1 MTRTTRGSG
10 WRRPARLLAA
20 ALAAATLT
28 HAAEPAHAAPAGGQ
42 KQMAFED
49 VVANL
54 KVGDP
59 RVKLDALQMLAR
71 AGYIEAAGAVIPLLT
86 DPVAEVQNAAI
97 DTLLSLFLVDEAYT
111 RKYGASVV
119 KAKGASLPLLAFA
132 QGPGQLVA
140 NKFPPEVLSGLVV
153 CLNSPVTEV
162 RFNATYAYGVF
173 APLAAWRGTVP
184 EGRVAVERLTAMA
197 GDPNPLLRLAS
208 TQVLGV
214 LFEAVLRSDQANPDM
229 IAVRTA
235 AGDQVIA
242 GMNDTDLDVRL
253 ASIRAVGEMRH
264 ERAVQSLIDLF
275 AYYKSGGL
283 AYASL
288 GALAKIGHPGSLNV
302 LAATLQN
309 KDEQLRGLAAAGIG
323 RTGDKNAIYT
333 METASARDKSGH
345 VQLALA
351 FSQARNGDLAQIV
364 TVAEGFKKGSLAP
377 AAFDYLVELGPPI
390 ADALAPIASHR
401 DAKVRA
407 GVAEVLGIIGN
418 QQSVFVVQSL
428 SRDKN
433 AKVAAAGL
441 RSAKRLSPRPPNAPR
456 LM

>member
-1 MTRTTRGSG
+1 MTRTTRGAAPE
-10 WRRPARLLAA
+10 RAMRLAA
-20 ALAAATLT
+20 AIVAGFLVGGAAPLD
-28 HAAEPAHAAPAGGQ
+28 AAPAPATQ

-71 AGYIEAAGAVIPLLT
+71 AGYLEASVAVVPLLT
-86 DPVAEVQNAAI
+86 DPVAEVQSAAI

-111 RKYGASVV
+111 RKYGASIVR
-119 KAKGASLPLLAFA
+119 AKGASLPLLAFA
-132 QGPGQLVA
+132 QGPGQLIA
-140 NKFPPEVLSGLVV
+140 NRFPPELLGGLVT
-153 CLNSPVTEV
+153 CLNSPVAEV
-162 RFNATYAYGVF
+162 RFNAAYAYGVF
-173 APLAAWRGTVP
+173 APLAARRGTVP

-197 GDPNPLLRLAS
+197 GDPNPLLRLAA

-214 LFEAVLRSDQANPDM
+214 LFEAVLRSDQANADM
-229 IAVRTA
+229 IAVKTA
-235 AGDQVIA
+235 AGDQIIA

-253 ASIRAVGEMRH
+253 ASIKAVGELRH

-275 AYYKSGGL
+275 EYYKSGGL
-283 AYASL
+283 AYAAL
-288 GALAKIGHPGSLNV
+288 AALAKIAHPGSLNV

-309 KDEQLRGLAAAGIG
+309 KDERLRAMAAAGIG

-333 METASARDKSGH
+333 METTTARDKSGH
-345 VQLALA
+345 VKLALA

-364 TVAEGFKKGSLAP
+364 TIAEGFKKASLAP
-377 AAFDYLVELGPPI
+377 AAYDYLVELGPPI

-407 GVAEVLGIIGN
+407 GVAEVLGSIGN
-418 QQSVFVVQSL
+418 PQSVFVVQSL